1 MAFFVLGTVPSLVGV
16 GYLGAY
22 FGRRWQAAARIVVVP
37 LMLLN
42 AIGLAALAVR
52 ALS

>member
-1 MAFFVLGTVPSLVGV
+1 MACFVLGTVPSLVGV

-22 FGRRWQAAARIVVVP
+22 FGRRWQAQVQFVVVP

-42 AIGLAALAVR
+42 AAGLAVLAVR